1 MLVNAFLAAR
11 NGEGSEGHSKCPI
24 MGIQTSG
31 AMEDG
36 DHLVVLE
43 PFKGR
48 GENNKEG
55 TFLQESSKLKVT
67 H

>member
-1 MLVNAFLAAR
+1 
-11 NGEGSEGHSKCPI
+11 